1 MQHHFRSN
9 FAPSLSCCRPKEEFV
24 EWGNRGMLIL
34 FSKQKVE
41 ISLVKKLLK
50 KKQKTIYFPSD
61 INNRIIGPIYHC
73 D

>member
-1 MQHHFRSN
+1 MQQHFRSN

-41 ISLVKKLLK
+41 ISLVKKLPK
-50 KKQKTIYFPSD
+50 KNKKQFISLQ
-61 INNRIIGPIYHC
+61 ISIIE
-73 D
+73 